1 MKNRIDIGT
10 CYRDCS
16 VYWNQWRVD
25 RVFADIMGMP
35 HAVLTNLADP
45 TVTRTLSCQILND
58 PRRYA
63 RIGEAAA
70 GQAVAPIPLA
80 SAGSLLGGVAAA
92 A

>member
-10 CYRDCS
+10 CYRDSS

-58 PRRYA
+58 PRRYS
-63 RIGEAAA
+63 RIDHASAKE
-70 GQAVAPIPLA
+70 VTMPLPLI